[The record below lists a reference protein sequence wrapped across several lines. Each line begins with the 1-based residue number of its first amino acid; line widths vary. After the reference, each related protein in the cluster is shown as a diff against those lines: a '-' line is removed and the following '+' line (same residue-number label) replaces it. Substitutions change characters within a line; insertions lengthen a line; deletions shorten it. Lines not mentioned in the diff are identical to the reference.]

1 MFSKNPSIYT
11 LSFNSSVDYT
21 FYLSSISFGDINR
34 IDETRADAGG
44 KGLNV
49 ARMLFVLGCNAET
62 LTFLGGNNGSILKN
76 FLSAEGVKYRHVN
89 TEGNTRSIF
98 NFISGAKTL
107 RFNEKG
113 PVISGKERKE
123 FLALVNSLDFKKGGI
138 LSISGSLP
146 PGIEKDTY
154 GRIIEK
160 ARRKGATVA
169 LDADGDTLKEGIK
182 GIPHIIK
189 PNLWELERIAGCRI
203 NSSGRLVKI
212 LKKLSDGGISAILLT
227 LGENGAVFFSGGEFL
242 YASSSP
248 VKARSTIG
256 CGDAFLSGFLC
267 GFSRNQTN
275 KDCLR
280 LAAACGA
287 AKAVEEGTRM
297 PSLKRVKELLRKVR
311 ILEVSSQTPLPLS
324 HE

>member
-1 MFSKNPSIYT
+1 MFSKKPSIYT

-21 FYLSSISFGDINR
+21 FYLPRIGLGDINR
-34 IDETRADAGG
+34 IDKTRADAGG

-49 ARMLFVLGCNAET
+49 ARMLTVLGCNAEA
-62 LTFLGGNNGSILKN
+62 LTFLGGSNGGILKN

-89 TEGNTRSIF
+89 TAGNTRSIF

-113 PVISGKERKE
+113 PVISKKEKKE
-123 FLALVNSLDFKKGGI
+123 ILALIDSLNFKKGGI

-146 PGIEKDTY
+146 PGIEKDIY
-154 GRIIEK
+154 RRIIEK
-160 ARRKGATVA
+160 ARRKGAAVA

-212 LKKLSDGGISAILLT
+212 LKKLSAGGISLILLT
-227 LGENGAVFFSGGEFL
+227 LGEKGAVLFSGSEFL

-248 VKARSTIG
+248 VKIRSTIG

-267 GFSRNQTN
+267 GFSRNQPCE
-275 KDCLR
+275 DCLR

-287 AKAVEEGTRM
+287 AKAIKEGTSM
-297 PSLKRVKELLRKVR
+297 PSLGEVRKLLRKVR
-311 ILEVSSQTPLPLS
+311 ILKVSARTPLPLS